1 MIYCEIIM
9 EKILVLSDIH
19 YPLPEIERFEDII
32 DSENPDKVFLLG
44 DNVDNYGTN
53 YDLLD
58 IYKEFIERLS
68 SVFPLEKTAIILGD
82 NDYQGD
88 KRILNYID
96 DLEKLNSNA
105 FTYTY
110 KNLFL
115 FHGNIENGNHT
126 MELLGKY
133 AGLAMKGINKTMMPE
148 LLMKRI
154 RSIYNIDD
162 NKIVLSGHIHYLG
175 FVKGGVFCGTLNTE
189 PIIYKGKDSL
199 GYVIIESN
207 DDVITY
213 DNIVIK
219 NI

>member
-1 MIYCEIIM
+1 M

-19 YPLPEIERFEDII
+19 YPLPESELFEDII
-32 DSENPDKVFLLG
+32 NDEDPDKIFLLG
-44 DNVDNYGTN
+44 DNIDNYETT

-58 IYKEFIERLS
+58 LYKEFIHKFS
-68 SVFPLEKTAIILGD
+68 AIFPLEKTAIIVGD

-96 DLEKLNSNA
+96 SLEKLNNNA

-115 FHGNIENGNHT
+115 FHGNIENGSHT
-126 MELLGKY
+126 MEVLGKY
-133 AGLAMKGINKTMMPE
+133 AGLAMKGINKTMLPE

-154 RSIYNIDD
+154 RGIYDIDG
-162 NKIVLSGHIHYLG
+162 NNIVLSGHIHYLG
-175 FVKGGVFCGTLNTE
+175 YVKGGVFCGTLNTE

-199 GYVIIESN
+199 GYVTIESN
-207 DDVITY
+207 NNEINYDDI
-213 DNIVIK
+213 IIK
-219 NI
+219 NVI

>member
-1 MIYCEIIM
+1 M

-19 YPLPEIERFEDII
+19 YPLPESELFEDII
-32 DSENPDKVFLLG
+32 AEESPDKVFLLG

-58 IYKEFIERLS
+58 IYKEFIERFS

-96 DLEKLNSNA
+96 TLEKLNDDV

-126 MELLGKY
+126 MEFLGKY
-133 AGLAMKGINKTMMPE
+133 AGIAMKGINKTMMPE
-148 LLMKRI
+148 LLMKKI
-154 RSIYNIDD
+154 RSVYKID
-162 NKIVLSGHIHYLG
+162 NNEIVLSGHIHYLG
-175 FVKGGVFCGTLNTE
+175 QVKGGVFCGTLNTE

-207 DDVITY
+207 NGEINYGDI
-213 DNIVIK
+213 IIK
-219 NI
+219 NVI

>member
-1 MIYCEIIM
+1 M
-9 EKILVLSDIH
+9 EKILVLSDVH
-19 YPLPEIERFEDII
+19 YPLPKSELFEDII
-32 DSENPDKVFLLG
+32 AEESPDKVFLLG

-53 YDLLD
+53 YDLLG
-58 IYKEFIERLS
+58 IYKEFIKRFS
-68 SVFPLEKTAIILGD
+68 SIFPSEKTAIILGD

-96 DLEKLNSNA
+96 SLEKLNNNA

-115 FHGNIENGNHT
+115 FHGNIENGSHT
-126 MELLGKY
+126 MEVLGKY

-154 RSIYNIDD
+154 RSIYNIDN

-175 FVKGGVFCGTLNTE
+175 RVKDGVFCGTLNTE

-199 GYVIIESN
+199 GYVTIESN
-207 DDVITY
+207 NNEINYDDI
-213 DNIVIK
+213 IIK
-219 NI
+219 NII